1 MRYAAVR
8 TKEGDRWPIASYREF
23 SDDPLPTPA
32 EMLAPLDWLV
42 GEWVDQSPEGTTQI
56 SYQWSEDGNFLI
68 GDYNLSVGE
77 LANSRST
84 QRIGWD
90 PVESKLRSWTFD
102 SDGGFS
108 EGEWMAADDGW
119 LVKSEA
125 TMPDGTTGS
134 ATISIRPSDQDHF
147 MVKSADRI
155 IAGVKEPD
163 FKLVIAR
170 KPPAPAGAPA
180 ATGK

>member
-1 MRYAAVR
+1 
-8 TKEGDRWPIASYREF
+8 
-23 SDDPLPTPA
+23 
-32 EMLAPLDWLV
+32 
-42 GEWVDQSPEGTTQI
+42 
-56 SYQWSEDGNFLI
+56 
-68 GDYNLSVGE
+68 
-77 LANSRST
+77 
-84 QRIGWD
+84 
-90 PVESKLRSWTFD
+90 
-102 SDGGFS
+102 
-108 EGEWMAADDGW
+108 MAADDGW